1 MKWSLR
7 QRFAAGAVVF
17 ALAGGAGAAYAATQG
32 GSSPKVSSADQPL
45 LTGVANRLHVAP
57 GDLLAAFKA
66 EATARVDAAVAAGRV
81 PATVGEQIKQR
92 IASATLERPFGLL
105 GPGGRGHKGGPLRG
119 IAEAAAAYI
128 GITAEQLRTEVQS
141 GKSLAQSAKDHGKS
155 VDGLKTAIYNAIKT
169 SLDKAVAAGKLPAD
183 REQQILDKFKSKLD
197 DIVNRSGPPR
207 PVRALFLGR
216 R

>member
-1 MKWSLR
+1 MKLASR
-7 QRFAAGAVVF
+7 QRLAAGAVVL

-32 GSSPKVSSADQPL
+32 GSSTKASNADQPF

-57 GDLLAAFKA
+57 GDLLTAFKA
-66 EATARVDAAVAAGRV
+66 EATARVDAAVAAGKV
-81 PATVGEQIKQR
+81 PAAMGEQIKQR

-105 GPGGRGHKGGPLRG
+105 GPGGRGHKGGLRG

-155 VDGLKTAIYNAIKT
+155 VDGLKTAIYNAVKT
-169 SLDKAVAAGKLPAD
+169 KLDKAVAAGKLPAD
-183 REQQILDKFKSKLD
+183 REQQILDRLKSKLD
-197 DIVNRSGPPR
+197 DIVNHTGPPR
-207 PVRALFLGR
+207 PVRAFFSGR